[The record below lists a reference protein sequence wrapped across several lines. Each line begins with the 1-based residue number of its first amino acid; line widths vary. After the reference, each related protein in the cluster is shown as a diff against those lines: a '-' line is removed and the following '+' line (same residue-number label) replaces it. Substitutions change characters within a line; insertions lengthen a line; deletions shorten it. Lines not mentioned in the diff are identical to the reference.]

1 MPTPAKIDLERVA
14 RLVDALEQDLAR
26 ASLDEASSRKLR
38 EEIGAIKRLLGSPEP
53 KHSGVRE
60 SLHSMRHAVDHAA
73 GTVSGEVFRDAGYL
87 QEIARILGIP

>member
-1 MPTPAKIDLERVA
+1 MPTPQNIDLERVA
-14 RLVDALEQDLAR
+14 RLIEALEQDLAR
-26 ASLDEASSRKLR
+26 ARLDEASSRKLK
-38 EEIGAIKRLLGSPEP
+38 EEIASLKRLLGSPEP

-60 SLHSMRHAVDHAA
+60 RLHSVRQAVDHAA